1 MKIKVA
7 PSVLSANFGRLN
19 EEVASVEPYSDLI
32 HVDVMDGHF
41 VSNITI
47 GAPIVKC
54 IETELPLD
62 VHLMIESPEDYIEDF
77 VKAGADYITV
87 HFEACKD
94 VKSALK
100 MIQRYGIGVGISV
113 KPETKVQILKPYL
126 HLLDLILIM
135 SVEPGFGGQK
145 FMSSALGK
153 IKWLREQGF
162 KGEISVDG
170 GINAET
176 GSMCARA
183 GASILVAGNYIFGA
197 KNRAK
202 ACEALRG

>member
-1 MKIKVA
+1 MKVKIA
-7 PSVLSANFGRLN
+7 PSILSADFGKLN
-19 EEVASVEPYSDLI
+19 EEIASIEPYSDFI

-47 GAPIVKC
+47 GAPVVKC
-54 IETELPLD
+54 IETRLPLD

-87 HFEACKD
+87 HFEVCKD
-94 VKSALK
+94 VKGVLK
-100 MIQRYGIGVGISV
+100 IIQKYGIGVGISV
-113 KPETKVQILKPYL
+113 KPGTKVQVLKPYL
-126 HLLDLILIM
+126 HLLDLVLIM

-170 GINAET
+170 GINNET
-176 GSMCARA
+176 GPLCVKA
-183 GASILVAGNYIFGA
+183 GASVLVAGNYIFGA
-197 KNRAK
+197 KNRQK
-202 ACEALRG
+202 ACEGLRG